1 MYLATLEAGAGE
13 NPDKQNAAVLFLD
26 EAISL
31 CIERNTD
38 ILSAR
43 KKAEAFEA
51 RLKGAQASP
60 NPELVISG
68 VWGNPEERANAFN
81 QLIEIAGEKH
91 KRTKKASYE
100 LESVKS
106 QYEDMLLSV
115 LSNLKKTYLDVAR
128 REAVVQIIKDAVA
141 LSEDFLRIT
150 RNRFEIGD
158 VNIFPVLQGE
168 AELAK
173 VKLEYLEAERTLSQ
187 SQANLNKLLR
197 RDLATSFKVEP
208 PSQTPQELPPLKE
221 LNTQVLSRHPDIQE
235 AKTVL
240 GSKNYNIALAQTQ
253 RSPKLLAS
261 IYRSSLG
268 RAEEQGGSLSLIFP
282 LWDNGSIAGAVLEA
296 RKEKEEQEALLQS
309 IEQTLLLK
317 LYQAY
322 QQRKEREEAY
332 HLFQKELVT
341 KGESLVRLT
350 QKGYQ
355 TGATSY
361 LEALE
366 AERTLRDTRKIA
378 INLFYDLWTAQVE
391 LEEATGTMP
400 VKIAIS
406 SKIILPSRIH
416 MPSSKTTDTSR
427 VKGGENR

>member
-1 MYLATLEAGAGE
+1 MCLSTLSAEAGE
-13 NPDKQNAAVLFLD
+13 NPGKQNATILFLD

-31 CIERNTD
+31 AIERNPD

-51 RLKGAQASP
+51 RLKGAKASP
-60 NPELVISG
+60 NPELVIST
-68 VWGNPEERANAFN
+68 VWGSPEEKANAFN

-91 KRTKKASYE
+91 KRTKKTSYE
-100 LESVKS
+100 LQSVKS
-106 QYEDMLLSV
+106 QYGNIFLSV
-115 LSNLKKTYLDVAR
+115 LSNVKKSYLDVAR
-128 REAVVQIIKDAVA
+128 REAVVQIVKDAVT

-158 VNIFPVLQGE
+158 IPIFPILQGE
-168 AELAK
+168 AELIK
-173 VKLEYLEAERTLSQ
+173 VKLEYLGAKRILSQ

-197 RDLATSFKVEP
+197 RDLATLFKVEP
-208 PSQTPQELPPLKE
+208 TSQTPPDLPSLE
-221 LNTQVLSRHPDIQE
+221 TLNTMVLSRHPEIE
-235 AKTVL
+235 GAKTL
-240 GSKNYNIALAQTQ
+240 IESKNYNIALAQTQ

-261 IYRSSLG
+261 IYRTSLG
-268 RAEEQGGSLSLIFP
+268 RAEEQGGTLSLMFP

-309 IEQTLLLK
+309 IEQTVLLK

-322 QQRKEREEAY
+322 QQRQERGEAY
-332 HLFQKELVT
+332 NLFQKELVA

-361 LEALE
+361 LEVLE
-366 AERTLRDTRKIA
+366 AQRTLRETRKIA
-378 INLFYDLWTAQVE
+378 INLFYDLWTAQIE
-391 LEEATGTMP
+391 LEEATGIMP
-400 VKIAIS
+400 ARTAIPS
-406 SKIILPSRIH
+406 SKINN
-416 MPSSKTTDTSR
+416 TSH